1 MKYSTRNQMK
11 GKVTEIKKGALMAE
25 VIVEVNKDLTVTSVI
40 TLDSL
45 SDMNLKVGDE
55 VKALVKAVNVILVK
69 D

>member
-1 MKYSTRNQMK
+1 MK